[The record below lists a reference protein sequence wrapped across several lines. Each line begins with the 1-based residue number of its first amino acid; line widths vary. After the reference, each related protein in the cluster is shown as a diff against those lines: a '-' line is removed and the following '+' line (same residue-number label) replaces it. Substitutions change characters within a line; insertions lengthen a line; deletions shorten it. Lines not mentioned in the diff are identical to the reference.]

1 MIVLSELK
9 CDTATR
15 CICLYNSFGIVTIL
29 QQEILQG
36 YKYIAGNEIPP
47 QAEKRLCNALT
58 IIRSLVSSP
67 DLASRFLNCG
77 HYGDISHDTSLYSVL
92 YWTVDW
98 IREPS
103 FREHSQAVFG
113 CVFGGV
119 DAQGQEWRC
128 DGIIFFST
136 VDGGYVCESV
146 PYFSVLECF

>member
-77 HYGDISHDTSLYSVL
+77 HCGDISHDTSLYSVL
-92 YWTVDW
+92 YWTV
-98 IREPS
+98 I
-103 FREHSQAVFG
+103 
-113 CVFGGV
+113 
-119 DAQGQEWRC
+119 
-128 DGIIFFST
+128 
-136 VDGGYVCESV
+136 ESV
-146 PYFSVLECF
+146 NPRFVNIRKLCLAVYLEVSMHKDRNGDVMVSFSSQP

>member
-15 CICLYNSFGIVTIL
+15 CICLYNSVGIVTIL
-29 QQEILQG
+29 HQEILPG

-77 HYGDISHDTSLYSVL
+77 RYGGVSHRTSLYSVL
-92 YWTVDW
+92 YWTVD
-98 IREPS
+98 
-103 FREHSQAVFG
+103 
-113 CVFGGV
+113 
-119 DAQGQEWRC
+119 
-128 DGIIFFST
+128 
-136 VDGGYVCESV
+136 
-146 PYFSVLECF
+146 

>member
-58 IIRSLVSSP
+58 IIRSLVSNP
-67 DLASRFLNCG
+67 DLAARFLNCG
-77 HYGDISHDTSLYSVL
+77 CCCRVHDRNSLYSVL
-92 YWTVDW
+92 YWTVD
-98 IREPS
+98 
-103 FREHSQAVFG
+103 
-113 CVFGGV
+113 
-119 DAQGQEWRC
+119 
-128 DGIIFFST
+128 
-136 VDGGYVCESV
+136 
-146 PYFSVLECF
+146 